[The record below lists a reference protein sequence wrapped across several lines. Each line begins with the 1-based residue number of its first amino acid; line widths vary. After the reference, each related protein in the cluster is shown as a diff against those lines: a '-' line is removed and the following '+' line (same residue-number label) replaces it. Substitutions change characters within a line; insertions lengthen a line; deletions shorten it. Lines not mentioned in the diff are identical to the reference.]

1 MVVPRYCSTRYSL
14 MNASGKRGDKC
25 TDLQAWRTLQRI
37 EFNWWG
43 FGVRFL
49 IEVLWALLLVGAPI
63 AVLTLVIVWWA
74 LARGYFQEALD
85 TRALQREIKAMSRN
99 HKKNNKKNDKKNK
112 AEGVAALH
120 PVQKKWTKFGGGFY
134 GIVAFFT
141 YIIVEVTE
149 IINMI
154 MDFGGLVD
162 FVKQL
167 GLDVIINIF
176 VDALMN
182 FISAMVWP
190 FYWMRRIDTDQV
202 WIWFLVAYGGYWL
215 GLKLAQVLIRRRS
228 ESHS

>member
-1 MVVPRYCSTRYSL
+1 M
-14 MNASGKRGDKC
+14 
-25 TDLQAWRTLQRI
+25 
-37 EFNWWG
+37 
-43 FGVRFL
+43 RFL

-63 AVLTLVIVWWA
+63 TVFTLAIVWWA
-74 LARGYFQEALD
+74 LARGYFKESLD
-85 TRALQREIKAMSRN
+85 TRALQREIKAMSQN
-99 HKKNNKKNDKKNK
+99 HKKNSKKNSKKNK
-112 AEGVAALH
+112 AEGGAVLH

-154 MDFGGLVD
+154 MDFGGFID

-167 GLDVIINIF
+167 DLDVIINIF

-190 FYWMRRIDTDQV
+190 FYWMKRIDTDQV

-215 GLKLAQVLIRRRS
+215 GLKLAQILIRR
-228 ESHS
+228 H